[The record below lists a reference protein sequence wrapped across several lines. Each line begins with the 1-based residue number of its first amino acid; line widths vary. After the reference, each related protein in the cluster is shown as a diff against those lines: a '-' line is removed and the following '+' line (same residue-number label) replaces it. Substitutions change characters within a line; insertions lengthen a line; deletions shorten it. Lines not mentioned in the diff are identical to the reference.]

1 MSISTEKED
10 HLYILTQ
17 INEEKSNED
26 EHFVHRVIMHMMD
39 NEGFEPS
46 REIIA
51 EILKERLDLAE
62 EIKIF
67 KDIIKE
73 VRNIIRDFE
82 KFENE
87 MTP

>member
-1 MSISTEKED
+1 MSTEKEN

-17 INEEKSNED
+17 IKEEKSNDQD
-26 EHFVHRVIMHMMD
+26 EHVVHRVMMHMMD
-39 NEGFEPS
+39 KEGFEPS

-51 EILKERLDLAE
+51 EILKERPDLAK

-73 VRNIIRDFE
+73 IRNIIRDFE
-82 KFENE
+82 KFNE

>member
-1 MSISTEKED
+1 MPTEKEN

-17 INEEKSNED
+17 IREDNGQD
-26 EHFVHRVIMHMMD
+26 EHFVHRVMMHMMD

-51 EILKERLDLAE
+51 EILKERPDLAK

-73 VRNIIRDFE
+73 IRNIIRDFE
-82 KFENE
+82 KFNE